1 MTVQDKKVLVTG
13 GMSGIGETSPVRGVR
28 PRQPA
33 PELTV
38 PLLRSGTYR
47 LGEQTPDRFTMIV
60 FFRGLHCPVCQAQ
73 LRELE
78 RRLDE
83 LDSRG
88 IDVIAVSG
96 ETRERTTQLAQ
107 EWKLERLPL
116 AYGLTEDQMRA
127 WGLFVSRGIGDH
139 EPALFNEPGLL
150 LISPDHTVYYE
161 SILSMPVGR
170 PRLDDLLG
178 GIDYWTA
185 NDYPARGEA

>member
-1 MTVQDKKVLVTG
+1 MITTQ
-13 GMSGIGETSPVRGVR
+13 TSAARGVR
-28 PRQPA
+28 PRQRS

-38 PLLRSGTYR
+38 PLLRGGTYR
-47 LGEQTPDRFTMIV
+47 LDEQTPVRFTMIV
-60 FFRGLHCPVCQAQ
+60 FFRGLHCPVCQGQ

-83 LDSRG
+83 LQSRD

-116 AYGLTEDQMRA
+116 AYGLTEAQMRA
-127 WGLFVSRGIGDH
+127 WGLFVSHGLNEN
-139 EPALFNEPGLL
+139 EPALFNEPGLF
-150 LISPDHTVYYE
+150 LISPDHTIYYE

>member
-1 MTVQDKKVLVTG
+1 
-13 GMSGIGETSPVRGVR
+13 MSTTTQMSAAYGVR

-38 PLLRSGTYR
+38 PLLRGGTYR
-47 LGEQTPDRFTMIV
+47 LDEQTPDLFTMIV
-60 FFRGLHCPVCQAQ
+60 FFRGLHCPVCRAQ
-73 LRELE
+73 LSELD

-83 LDSRG
+83 LKSRG

-96 ETRERTTQLAQ
+96 ETRERTTTLAQ

-116 AYGLTEDQMRA
+116 AYSLTEDQMRA
-127 WGLFVSRGIGDH
+127 WGLFVSHGRDDN
-139 EPALFNEPGLL
+139 EPALFNEPGLF

-161 SILSMPVGR
+161 SVLSMPAGR

-185 NDYPARGEA
+185 NGYPARGEA

>member
-1 MTVQDKKVLVTG
+1 
-13 GMSGIGETSPVRGVR
+13 MSTTTQTSAARGVR

-38 PLLRSGTYR
+38 ALLRGGTYR
-47 LGEQTPDRFTMIV
+47 LDEQTPGQFTMIV
-60 FFRGLHCPVCQAQ
+60 FFRGLHCPVCQGQ

-83 LDSRG
+83 LQSRG

-96 ETRERTTQLAQ
+96 ETRERMTQLAQ

-116 AYGLTEDQMRA
+116 AYGLTEAQMRA
-127 WGLFVSRGIGDH
+127 WGLFISHGLDER
-139 EPALFNEPGLL
+139 EPAVFNEPGLF